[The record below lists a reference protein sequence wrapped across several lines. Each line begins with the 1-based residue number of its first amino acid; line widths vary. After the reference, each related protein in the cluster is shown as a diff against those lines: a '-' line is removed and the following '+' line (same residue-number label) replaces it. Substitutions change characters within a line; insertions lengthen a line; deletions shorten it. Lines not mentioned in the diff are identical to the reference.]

1 MRLSLTSMPVMPLL
15 RPSTLAAPIGRS
27 TSLSVQRYASTTPT
41 SSSEPVQLAEEE
53 VATAVPTGDTAELRI
68 KAIKLYKEVSDRI
81 YMRD

>member
-1 MRLSLTSMPVMPLL
+1 
-15 RPSTLAAPIGRS
+15 
-27 TSLSVQRYASTTPT
+27 
-41 SSSEPVQLAEEE
+41 LAEEE